1 MSWVETELREQPAAL
16 ERFLA
21 AETAHAT
28 EIARGLVRDDVRYL
42 LIVSRGSSSNVA
54 RYLQYL
60 FGTANRLTVA
70 FATPSL
76 YTVYEAPPQLGPAAV
91 IGISQSGASPDVVA
105 VLDEAKRQGR
115 PTLAITNN
123 SRSPLADTADWVL
136 PLHAGEERAVAA
148 TKTYL
153 NSIAAVALL
162 STVALGA
169 NDRLRALRAAPGA
182 VERQIETT
190 LGVAGRFDRYTDV
203 ESGTVVT
210 RGVNYGTAFEI
221 ALKIRE
227 LSGAPF
233 EAFSS
238 ADLLHGPIAAAK
250 AGRPAIVIAPSG
262 RTLTSMRAAVDKLR
276 ERGSEVIA
284 ISDDEA
290 FLAAADTAFPLVR
303 NTPEWLSPLLTV
315 VPGQVAAVR
324 LATPRRAHVHS
335 PARLTQSTLTRA
347 SPDASRA

>member
-1 MSWVETELREQPAAL
+1 MSWVEAELREQPAAL

-21 AETAHAT
+21 AESAHAT
-28 EIARGLVRDDVRYL
+28 DVAHGLIRADVRYL

-54 RYLQYL
+54 RYMQYL
-60 FGTANRLTVA
+60 FGAVNRLPVA

-76 YTVYEAPPQLGPAAV
+76 YSVYDSAPELGPAAA

-105 VLDEAKRQGR
+105 VLEEARKQGR
-115 PTLAITNN
+115 PTLAITNDPK
-123 SRSPLADTADWVL
+123 SPLAQAADWTL

-162 STVALGA
+162 STAAVGEANRLAELRSMPGVVA
-169 NDRLRALRAAPGA
+169 
-182 VERQIETT
+182 EQIERS
-190 LGVAGRFDRYTDV
+190 LAAAEALDRYRDV
-203 ESGTVVT
+203 QSGTVVA

-238 ADLLHGPIAAAK
+238 ADLLHGPIAALR

-262 RTLTSMRAAVDKLR
+262 KTLASLRAAVDKVR
-276 ERGSEVIA
+276 ERGAEVIA

-290 FLAAADTAFPLVR
+290 FLADADTALPLVR
-303 NTPEWLSPLLTV
+303 TVPEWLTPLLTV
-315 VPGQVAAVR
+315 IPGQVAAVR
-324 LATPRRAHVHS
+324 LA
-335 PARLTQSTLTRA
+335 RLHGADVDQPLGLTKITLTR
-347 SPDASRA
+347 

>member
-1 MSWVETELREQPAAL
+1 MSWVEAELREQPAAL

-21 AETAHAT
+21 AESAHAK
-28 EIARGLVRDDVRYL
+28 EIARGLVREDVRYL

-54 RYLQYL
+54 RYMQYL
-60 FGTANRLTVA
+60 FGAVNRLPVA

-76 YTVYEAPPQLGPAAV
+76 YSVYDAPPELGPAAA

-105 VLDEAKRQGR
+105 VLAEARRQNR
-115 PTLAITNN
+115 PTLAITNDPK
-123 SRSPLADTADWVL
+123 SPLAQTADWTL

-162 STVALGA
+162 STAAVGGA
-169 NDRLRALRAAPGA
+169 QRLRELQAIPGTVA
-182 VERQIETT
+182 DQIERS
-190 LGVAGRFDRYTDV
+190 LAAADALDRYRDV
-203 ESGTVVT
+203 ESGSVIA

-238 ADLLHGPIAAAK
+238 ADILHGPIASQK
-250 AGRPAIVIAPSG
+250 AGRPAIVIAPTG
-262 RTLTSMRAAVDKLR
+262 PTLTSMQPAIDKIR
-276 ERGSEVIA
+276 ERGSEMIA
-284 ISDDEA
+284 ISDDA
-290 FLAAADTAFPLVR
+290 DFLAGVETAFPLVPDV
-303 NTPEWLSPLLTV
+303 PEWLSPLLTV
-315 VPGQVAAVR
+315 VPGQLAAVR
-324 LATPRRAHVHS
+324 I
-335 PARLTQSTLTRA
+335 ARLRGADIDSPVGLTKITRT
-347 SPDASRA
+347 R

>member
-1 MSWVETELREQPAAL
+1 MSWVEAELREQPTAL

-21 AETAHAT
+21 SETAHAT
-28 EIARGLVRDDVRYL
+28 EIARGLIRDDIRYL

-60 FGTANRLTVA
+60 FGTANGLTVA

-76 YTVYEAPPQLGPAAV
+76 YTVYAAPPNLDAAAV

-105 VLDEAKRQGR
+105 VLEEAKRQGR
-115 PTLAITNN
+115 PTLAITNDP
-123 SRSPLADTADWVL
+123 RSPLAEAADWVL

-162 STVALGA
+162 SSVALG
-169 NDRLRALRAAPGA
+169 DRERLDTLRSEPAAVAKQIDLALPVAP
-182 VERQIETT
+182 ELT
-190 LGVAGRFDRYTDV
+190 RYNDV

-210 RGVNYGTAFEI
+210 RGVNYGTAYEI

-233 EAFSS
+233 
-238 ADLLHGPIAAAK
+238 
-250 AGRPAIVIAPSG
+250 
-262 RTLTSMRAAVDKLR
+262 
-276 ERGSEVIA
+276 GS
-284 ISDDEA
+284 
-290 FLAAADTAFPLVR
+290 
-303 NTPEWLSPLLTV
+303 
-315 VPGQVAAVR
+315 
-324 LATPRRAHVHS
+324 
-335 PARLTQSTLTRA
+335 
-347 SPDASRA
+347 

>member
-28 EIARGLVRDDVRYL
+28 AIASALVRDDVRYL
-42 LIVSRGSSSNVA
+42 LVVSRGSSSNVA

-60 FGTANRLTVA
+60 FGTANGLTVA

-76 YTVYEAPPQLGPAAV
+76 YTVYDAPPDLGAAAV
-91 IGISQSGASPDVVA
+91 IAISQSGASPDVVA
-105 VLDEAKRQGR
+105 VLDEAKRQRR
-115 PTLAITNN
+115 PTVAITNDP
-123 SRSPLADTADWVL
+123 RSPLGQTAEWVL
-136 PLHAGEERAVAA
+136 PLHAGEEKAVAA

-162 STVALGA
+162 SSVALG
-169 NDRLRALRAAPGA
+169 DEERLRVLHAAPAA
-182 VERQIETT
+182 VAKQIEQT
-190 LGVAGRFDRYTDV
+190 LAVAGRLDRYSDV
-203 ESGTVVT
+203 ESGIVVT

-227 LSGAPF
+227 LSGVPF

-238 ADLLHGPIAAAK
+238 ADLLHGPIASLQP
-250 AGRPAIVIAPSG
+250 GRPAIVIAPSG
-262 RTLTSMRAAVDKLR
+262 RTLTSMRAAIDKIR
-276 ERGSEVIA
+276 ERGSELIA
-284 ISDDEA
+284 ISDDA
-290 FLAAADTAFPLVR
+290 GFLAAAETAVPLVPDL
-303 NTPEWLSPLLTV
+303 PEWLSPLLTV

-324 LATPRRAHVHS
+324 IATLRGADVDRPVG
-335 PARLTQSTLTRA
+335 LTKITRT
-347 SPDASRA
+347 R

>member
-1 MSWVETELREQPAAL
+1 MSWVEAELWEQPAAL

-21 AETAHAT
+21 AESAHAT
-28 EIARGLVRDDVRYL
+28 EISRGLVREDVRYL

-54 RYLQYL
+54 RYMQYL
-60 FGTANRLTVA
+60 FGAVNRLPVA

-76 YTVYEAPPQLGPAAV
+76 YSVYDAPPELGPAAA

-105 VLDEAKRQGR
+105 VLAEARRQNR
-115 PTLAITNN
+115 PTLAITNDPK
-123 SRSPLADTADWVL
+123 SPLAQTADWTL

-153 NSIAAVALL
+153 NSIAAIALL
-162 STVALGA
+162 STVALGDA
-169 NDRLRALRAAPGA
+169 QRLRDLQAMPGTVA
-182 VERQIETT
+182 DQIERS
-190 LGVAGRFDRYTDV
+190 LAAADALDRYRDV
-203 ESGTVVT
+203 ESGSVIA

-238 ADLLHGPIAAAK
+238 ADLLHGPIAALK
-250 AGRPAIVIAPSG
+250 SGRPAIVIAPSG
-262 RTLTSMRAAVDKLR
+262 KTLASLRAAVDKVR

-284 ISDDEA
+284 ISDDRK

-303 NTPEWLSPLLTV
+303 KVPEWLSPLLTV
-315 VPGQVAAVR
+315 IPGQVAAVR
-324 LATPRRAHVHS
+324 LARLHGADVDS
-335 PARLTQSTLTRA
+335 PVGLTKITLTR
-347 SPDASRA
+347 

>member
-1 MSWVETELREQPAAL
+1 MSWVDTELQEQPAAL
-16 ERFLA
+16 ERLLA
-21 AETAHAT
+21 AESAHAT
-28 EIARGLVRDDVRYL
+28 EVARGLIREDVRYL

-54 RYLQYL
+54 RYMQYL
-60 FGTANRLTVA
+60 FGAVNRLPVA

-76 YTVYEAPPQLGPAAV
+76 YSVYDSAPELGPAAA

-105 VLDEAKRQGR
+105 VLVEARRQGR
-115 PTLAITNN
+115 PTLAITNDP
-123 SRSPLADTADWVL
+123 RSPLAQAADWTL

-162 STVALGA
+162 SAAAVGDSSRLAELHSMPAVVAEQIDRSIAGA
-169 NDRLRALRAAPGA
+169 EAL
-182 VERQIETT
+182 
-190 LGVAGRFDRYTDV
+190 DRYRDV
-203 ESGTVVT
+203 QSGSVIA

-238 ADLLHGPIAAAK
+238 ADLLHGPIAALRS
-250 AGRPAIVIAPSG
+250 GRPAIVIAPSG
-262 RTLTSMRAAVDKLR
+262 KTLASLRAAVDKVR
-276 ERGSEVIA
+276 ERGAEVIA
-284 ISDDEA
+284 ISDDEE

-303 NTPEWLSPLLTV
+303 TVPEWLTPLLTV
-315 VPGQVAAVR
+315 IPGQVAAVR
-324 LATPRRAHVHS
+324 LA
-335 PARLTQSTLTRA
+335 RLQGADVDQPVGLTKITLTR
-347 SPDASRA
+347 

>member
-21 AETAHAT
+21 AESANAT
-28 EIARGLVRDDVRYL
+28 EIARGLLHEDVRYL
-42 LIVSRGSSSNVA
+42 VIVSRGSSSNVA
-54 RYLQYL
+54 RYMQYL
-60 FGTANRLTVA
+60 FGTANRLPVA

-76 YTVYEAPPQLGPAAV
+76 YTVYDAPPELGPTAA

-105 VLDEAKRQGR
+105 VLAEARRQGR
-115 PTLAITNN
+115 PTLAITNDP
-123 SRSPLADTADWVL
+123 RSPLAQTADWIL

-162 STVALGA
+162 STVALG
-169 NDRLRALRAAPGA
+169 DSTRLRELHAMPGA
-182 VERQIETT
+182 VLEQIELS
-190 LGVAGRFDRYTDV
+190 LGETDGLARYREV
-203 ESGTVVT
+203 ESGSVIA

-238 ADLLHGPIAAAK
+238 ADLLHGPIAAARS
-250 AGRPAIVIAPSG
+250 GRPAIVIAPSG
-262 RTLTSMRAAVDKLR
+262 RTLTSLRAAVDSVR

-284 ISDDEA
+284 ISDDSA
-290 FLAAADTAFPLVR
+290 FLSDADTAFPLVP
-303 NTPEWLSPLLTV
+303 NVPEWLSPLLTV
-315 VPGQVAAVR
+315 VPGQIAAVR
-324 LATPRRAHVHS
+324 LATLRGADVDS
-335 PARLTQSTLTRA
+335 PAGLTKITLTR
-347 SPDASRA
+347 

>member
-21 AETAHAT
+21 AESAHAA
-28 EIARGLVRDDVRYL
+28 EIAQGLFREDVRYL

-54 RYLQYL
+54 RYMQYL
-60 FGTANRLTVA
+60 FGTVNRLPVA

-76 YTVYEAPPQLGPAAV
+76 YTVYDAPPELGPSAA

-105 VLDEAKRQGR
+105 VLAEARRQGR
-115 PTLAITNN
+115 PTLAITNDP
-123 SRSPLADTADWVL
+123 RSPLAQTADWIL

-162 STVALGA
+162 STVAVGDPRLLRELRAMPAAVSEQIERSLGA
-169 NDRLRALRAAPGA
+169 TDG
-182 VERQIETT
+182 
-190 LGVAGRFDRYTDV
+190 FDRYREV
-203 ESGTVVT
+203 ESGSVIA

-250 AGRPAIVIAPSG
+250 SGRPAFVIAPSG
-262 RTLTSMRAAVDKLR
+262 RTLTSLRAAVASVR

-284 ISDDEA
+284 ISDDPA
-290 FLAAADTAFPLVR
+290 FLSAADTAFPLVPGV
-303 NTPEWLSPLLTV
+303 PEWLSPLLTV
-315 VPGQVAAVR
+315 VPGQIAAVR
-324 LATPRRAHVHS
+324 LATLRGADVDS
-335 PARLTQSTLTRA
+335 PAGLTKITLTR
-347 SPDASRA
+347 

>member
-28 EIARGLVRDDVRYL
+28 EIARGLVRDDVSYL

-60 FGTANRLTVA
+60 FGTVNRLTVA

-76 YTVYEAPPQLGPAAV
+76 YTVYEAPPELGPAAV

-105 VLDEAKRQGR
+105 VLEEAKRQGR
-115 PTLAITNN
+115 PTLAVTND
-123 SRSPLADTADWVL
+123 SRSPLADVADWVL

-162 STVALGA
+162 SAVALG
-169 NDRLRALRAAPGA
+169 DKERLQALRAAPGA
-182 VERQIETT
+182 VSKQIENT
-190 LGVAGRFDRYTDV
+190 LGVAGRFDPYTDV

-238 ADLLHGPIAAAK
+238 ADLLHGPIAAVK
-250 AGRPAIVIAPSG
+250 RGRPAIVIAPSG
-262 RTLTSMRAAVDKLR
+262 RTLGSMRGAIEKIR
-276 ERGSEVIA
+276 ERGAELIA
-284 ISDDEA
+284 ISDDTE
-290 FLAAADTAFPLVR
+290 FLGSAQTAFPLVPDL
-303 NTPEWLSPLLTV
+303 PEWLSPLLTV
-315 VPGQVAAVR
+315 VPGQVAAVQ
-324 LATPRRAHVHS
+324 LAKLRGADIDS
-335 PARLTQSTLTRA
+335 PLGLTKITRT
-347 SPDASRA
+347 R

>member
-1 MSWVETELREQPAAL
+1 MSWVEAELREQPAAL

-21 AETAHAT
+21 AELAHAT
-28 EIARGLVRDDVRYL
+28 GIAQGLVRDDVRYL

-60 FGTANRLTVA
+60 FGTVNRLPIA

-76 YTVYEAPPQLGPAAV
+76 YTVYEAPPELGPAAV

-105 VLDEAKRQGR
+105 VLTEARRQGR
-115 PTLAITNN
+115 PTLAITNDGH
-123 SRSPLADTADWVL
+123 SPLAEAADWVL

-153 NSIAAVALL
+153 NSLGAVALL
-162 STVALGA
+162 SSVAKGDPKRIRELQ
-169 NDRLRALRAAPGA
+169 AAPAA
-182 VERQIETT
+182 VAEQIERS
-190 LGVAGRFDRYTDV
+190 LEAAAGLDRYRDV
-203 ESGTVVT
+203 ESGSVIA

-238 ADLLHGPIAAAK
+238 ADLLHGPIAALK
-250 AGRPAIVIAPSG
+250 PGRPAFVIAPSG
-262 RTLTSMRAAVDKLR
+262 RTLASMQAAVDKVR
-276 ERGSEVIA
+276 ERGAEVIA
-284 ISDDEA
+284 ISDDAE
-290 FLAAADTAFPLVR
+290 FLASAETAFPLVPGV
-303 NTPEWLSPLLTV
+303 PEWLSPLLTV

-324 LATPRRAHVHS
+324 LATLLGADVDS
-335 PARLTQSTLTRA
+335 PEGLTKITLTR
-347 SPDASRA
+347 

>member
-1 MSWVETELREQPAAL
+1 MSWVEAELNEQPAAL

-21 AETAHAT
+21 AESANAV
-28 EIARGLVRDDVRYL
+28 EIARGLIRDDVRYL

-54 RYLQYL
+54 RYMQYV
-60 FGTANRLTVA
+60 FGTANRLPVS

-76 YTVYEAPPQLGPAAV
+76 YTVYDAPPELGPAAA

-105 VLDEAKRQGR
+105 VLAEAQRQGR
-115 PTLAITNN
+115 PTLAITNDPK
-123 SRSPLADTADWVL
+123 SPLAQAADWIL

-162 STVALGA
+162 SSAG
-169 NDRLRALRAAPGA
+169 DKERLRALREMPTTVAG
-182 VERQIETT
+182 QIERS
-190 LGVAGRFDRYTDV
+190 LAAAKDLDRYRNVDTGSV
-203 ESGTVVT
+203 IA

-227 LSGAPF
+227 LSGVPL

-238 ADLLHGPIAAAK
+238 ADLLHGPIAALK
-250 AGRPAIVIAPSG
+250 PGRPAIVIAPTG
-262 RTLTSMRAAVDKLR
+262 RTLTSMRAAVEKVR

-284 ISDDEA
+284 ISDDPD
-290 FLAAADTAFPLVR
+290 FLAAADTALPLVS
-303 NTPEWLSPLLTV
+303 NVPEWLSPLITV
-315 VPGQVAAVR
+315 IPGQVAAVR
-324 LATPRRAHVHS
+324 LATLGGADIDS
-335 PARLTQSTLTRA
+335 PVGLTKITLTR
-347 SPDASRA
+347 

>member
-28 EIARGLVRDDVRYL
+28 EIARGLIRDDVHYL
-42 LIVSRGSSSNVA
+42 LVVSRGSSSNVA

-60 FGTANRLTVA
+60 FGTVNRLTVA

-76 YTVYEAPPQLGPAAV
+76 YTVYDAPPELGPAAV

-105 VLDEAKRQGR
+105 VLDEAKRQRR

-123 SRSPLADTADWVL
+123 AYSPLAQTADWVL

-162 STVALGA
+162 SSVAL
-169 NDRLRALRAAPGA
+169 NNEERMRALRGAPTA
-182 VERQIETT
+182 VAKQIEST
-190 LGVAGRFDRYTDV
+190 LEVGDRLDPYSDV
-203 ESGTVVT
+203 ESGIVVT

-238 ADLLHGPIAAAK
+238 ADLLHGPIAAVK
-250 AGRPAIVIAPSG
+250 HGRPAIVIAPRG
-262 RTLTSMRAAVDKLR
+262 RTFESMRGAIEKIR
-276 ERGSEVIA
+276 ERGAELIA
-284 ISDDEA
+284 ISNDTD
-290 FLAAADTAFPLVR
+290 FLASSQTAFPLVPDL
-303 NTPEWLSPLLTV
+303 PEWLSPLLTV
-315 VPGQVAAVR
+315 VPGQVAAVH
-324 LATPRRAHVHS
+324 LAKLRGGDIDS
-335 PARLTQSTLTRA
+335 PMGLTKITRT
-347 SPDASRA
+347 R